1 MQKLINVLAIA
12 SGVVSIAVVGSVG
25 YVYINKD
32 AILES
37 VKEQA
42 MEAVMGNLGG
52 GLGGAVGG
60 GLVPQL
66 PTGAN
71 DLAPSAPDQ
80 ASAVPGLPTMP
91 SF

>member
-1 MQKLINVLAIA
+1 MQKVVNIIAIA

-32 AILES
+32 AIIDS
-37 VKEQA
+37 VKTQA
-42 MEAVMGNLGG
+42 LEAVMGGMG
-52 GLGGAVGG
+52 AGALGGAA
-60 GLVPQL
+60 LPSL

-80 ASAVPGLPTMP
+80 ASAGPGLPTMP